1 MINFVVLRPRET
13 TEVDLH
19 WRTPPWCPP
28 APPTRSCD
36 EPLGRWVYIGPE
48 GTGILMGVG
57 GFGFLAGITSVGVA
71 VMVAGLTLNGRVGG
85 GLVGIWSSLLAFH
98 IVQLTGVLFHHLRLG
113 PLASPRP
120 SESSSCIVLPAA
132 AGS

>member
-1 MINFVVLRPRET
+1 
-13 TEVDLH
+13 
-19 WRTPPWCPP
+19 
-28 APPTRSCD
+28 
-36 EPLGRWVYIGPE
+36 
-48 GTGILMGVG
+48 MGVG

-113 PLASPRP
+113 PLASSQP
-120 SESSSCIVLPAA
+120 SDSSACIVLPAA
-132 AGS
+132 AGSVPAAGEVCVTEASAVDAKSFSG